1 MSAPTMPRPGRGDE
15 AEVTSTLHVTHVITD
30 LGRGGAEAVLVNVV
44 AGTRAHGLS
53 HSVVSLTDR
62 GVYAAVLEAE
72 GVPVTSLGM
81 RSGVPDPRALS
92 RLVRLL
98 RRTRPGVIQSWMYH
112 SDLLAGIAAAL
123 AGRIPVVWG
132 IHQSDT
138 DPATAKPV
146 TRWTRHAC
154 ARLSN
159 VLPRRIVC
167 CAESVGRSH
176 AAIGYR
182 SDRIVV
188 IPNGFDLD
196 RFVRDPQARA
206 RIRSELSIPDGAPV
220 VGLVARFHPDKD
232 HANFV
237 AAAGLVARANP
248 DAIFVLAGTGVEWSN
263 DVMRAGIDAL
273 GLRARTRL
281 LGPRSDV
288 PSLLSAMD
296 VLVLSSRTEGLP
308 NVLGEA
314 MACGVPCAAT
324 DCGDSRELIGP
335 TGRIVPPR
343 DPAALAN
350 ATLDLLALAP
360 TAHRALGDAAVRR
373 VRERYDLR
381 QMTRRYSELYRRVAS
396 GGERAARKAGA
407 MEGPTS
413 GARDPRRR
421 REEASRSPSATE

>member
-1 MSAPTMPRPGRGDE
+1 
-15 AEVTSTLHVTHVITD
+15 VTPALHVTHVITD
-30 LGRGGAEAVLVNVV
+30 LGRGGAEAVLINVV
-44 AGTRAHGLS
+44 AGTRPHGVR

-62 GVYAAVLEAE
+62 GVYAAALEAE

-81 RSGVPDPRALS
+81 RPGVPDPRALS
-92 RLVRLL
+92 RLVQQL
-98 RRTRPGVIQSWMYH
+98 RRTRPDVIQSWMYH

-146 TRWTRHAC
+146 TRWTRYAC
-154 ARLSN
+154 AKLSS
-159 VLPRRIVC
+159 VLPKRIVC
-167 CAESVGRSH
+167 CAESVGSSH

-188 IPNGFDLD
+188 IPNGFDLK
-196 RFVRDPQARA
+196 RFVRDPQSGA
-206 RIRSELSIPDGAPV
+206 RIRSELSIPEGAPV

-248 DAIFVLAGTGVEWSN
+248 DVRFVLAGNDVEWSN

-296 VLVLSSRTEGLP
+296 VLVQSSRTEGLP

-314 MACGVPCAAT
+314 MACGVPCVAT
-324 DCGDSRELIGP
+324 DCGDSRALVGP

-343 DPAALAN
+343 DPTALAN

-360 TAHRALGDAAVRR
+360 AARAALGDAAARR
-373 VRERYDLR
+373 IRERYDLR
-381 QMTRRYSELYRRVAS
+381 VMTRRYSELYRWIAF
-396 GGERAARKAGA
+396 GGEGAARRPGA
-407 MEGPTS
+407 MEVRAS
-413 GARDPRRR
+413 GARDRRSR
-421 REEASRSPSATE
+421 GEDASPSTSATE